1 MYKQKQ
7 LKVKEF
13 LSEQKLILTDKMQRG
28 PFICNYGIKL
38 HDPVFHYESN
48 VAKMRSLSS
57 KVISGKRVKPKDV
70 ETIKVVS
77 LDKSKAAESKET
89 VPDDPTKPT
98 DVSKLLMA

>member
-77 LDKSKAAESKET
+77 LGQK
-89 VPDDPTKPT
+89 
-98 DVSKLLMA
+98 